1 MSPRSAPFTTAMIG
15 ICWLVFVLDWLS
27 PHTNGLGSLM
37 IAGAII
43 PQAVLQGQWYRL
55 VTSGF
60 LHFNL
65 MHILFN
71 SYALFQAGVF
81 VEYVYGSSRYAVI
94 YLAALIGG
102 GIAAYMTTIGSMQV
116 TAGASGAIM
125 GVFGAMAVLAFK
137 LPPLR
142 RELFQA
148 AILPIALTLGYGLFN
163 QGISNAGHIGGLIT
177 GVVVAA
183 LITPVRGRDMVR
195 QFTLGSASAQDPQ
208 DM

>member
-1 MSPRSAPFTTAMIG
+1 VSPRGAPFTTAMIL

-27 PHTNGLGSLM
+27 PHTNGFGALM

-43 PQAVLQGQWYRL
+43 PNAVLQGQWYRL
-55 VTSGF
+55 ITSGF

-81 VEYVYGSSRYAVI
+81 VEYVYGSSRYALI
-94 YLAALIGG
+94 YIAALVGG
-102 GIAAYMTTIGSMQV
+102 GIAAYVTTIGTMLV
-116 TAGASGAIM
+116 TAGASGAIV

-148 AILPIALTLGYGLFN
+148 AILPIALTLGYGFFN
-163 QGISNAGHIGGLIT
+163 QGISNAGHIGGLII
-177 GVVVAA
+177 GVVAAA
-183 LITPVRGRDMVR
+183 LITPARGRDMVR
-195 QFTLGSASAQDPQ
+195 QLTLGSTSTQDPSER
-208 DM
+208 

>member
-1 MSPRSAPFTTAMIG
+1 VSPRGAPFTTAVIG
-15 ICWLVFVLDWLS
+15 ICWLVFALDAFS
-27 PHTNGLGSLM
+27 PHTSGLGSLM

-43 PQAVLQGQWYRL
+43 PPAVLQGQWYRL

-81 VEYVYGSSRYAVI
+81 VEYVYGTSRYAVI
-94 YLAALIGG
+94 YLVALVGG
-102 GIAAYMTTIGSMQV
+102 GIAAYFSTIGTMQV

-148 AILPIALTLGYGLFN
+148 AILPIALTLGYGFFN
-163 QGISNAGHIGGLIT
+163 TGISNAGHIGGLIT
-177 GVVVAA
+177 GVIAAA
-183 LITPVRGRDMVR
+183 LITPARGRDMVR
-195 QFTLGSASAQDPQ
+195 QLTLGSPAAEDPF
-208 DM
+208 DR

>member
-1 MSPRSAPFTTAMIG
+1 LNPRGAPFTTAMIG
-15 ICWLVFVLDWLS
+15 ICWLVYALDSFS
-27 PHTNGLGSLM
+27 PHTNGFGSVM

-43 PQAVLQGQWYRL
+43 PTAVLQGQWYRL
-55 VTSGF
+55 VSYGF

-81 VEYVYGSSRYAVI
+81 VEYVYGSSRYTLI
-94 YLAALIGG
+94 YLVALVGG
-102 GIAAYMTTIGSMQV
+102 GIAAYMTTIGTMQV

-125 GVFGAMAVLAFK
+125 GVFGAMAVLAVK

-148 AILPIALTLGYGLFN
+148 AILPIALTLGYGFFN

-177 GVVVAA
+177 GVVAAA
-183 LITPVRGRDMVR
+183 LITPARGRDMVR
-195 QFTLGSASAQDPQ
+195 QLTLGNISAEDPS
-208 DM
+208 DR

>member
-1 MSPRSAPFTTAMIG
+1 MTSRGAPFTTAVIA
-15 ICWLVFVLDWLS
+15 ICWLVFALDWLS
-27 PHTNGLGSLM
+27 PHTAGLGSLM

-43 PQAVLQGQWYRL
+43 PPAVLQGQWYRL

-81 VEYVYGSSRYAVI
+81 VEYVYGTSRYALI
-94 YLAALIGG
+94 YLVALVGG
-102 GIAAYMTTIGSMQV
+102 GIAAYFSTIGSMQV

-148 AILPIALTLGYGLFN
+148 AILPIALTLGYGFFN

-177 GVVVAA
+177 GVIAAA
-183 LITPVRGRDMVR
+183 LITPARGRDMVR
-195 QFTLGSASAQDPQ
+195 QLTLGSAAAEDPF
-208 DM
+208 DR